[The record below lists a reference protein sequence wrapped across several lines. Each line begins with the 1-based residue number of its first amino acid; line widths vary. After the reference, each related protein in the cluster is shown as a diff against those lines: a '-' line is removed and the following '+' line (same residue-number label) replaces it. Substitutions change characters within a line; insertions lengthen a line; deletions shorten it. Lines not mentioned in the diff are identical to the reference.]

1 MASKISPMVK
11 KPLPAKKPEGDL
23 KIEENIKIEN
33 SMNFSSV
40 DSEKVFQCPGIDLN
54 NETSEIPNL
63 TQISYFK
70 RNS

>member
-40 DSEKVFQCPGIDLN
+40 DSEKVFQCPGINLN
-54 NETSEIPNL
+54 N
-63 TQISYFK
+63 
-70 RNS
+70 